1 MARLEGGGDND
12 IASLGLLRPQ
22 EDAPRVDVDGAGG
35 LMLQAVH
42 AVLPVLFHL
51 CGDGGRWA
59 TRGHTQLHV
68 ATHESSPP
76 PAGHHGRLSR
86 IHGLG
91 MSRTRESMKT
101 KLGQC
106 LARVKKHRGPC
117 AHR

>member
-51 CGDGGRWA
+51 CGDGGEM
-59 TRGHTQLHV
+59 GHTRPHAV
-68 ATHESSPP
+68 
-76 PAGHHGRLSR
+76 
-86 IHGLG
+86 
-91 MSRTRESMKT
+91 TRSHT
-101 KLGQC
+101 
-106 LARVKKHRGPC
+106 
-117 AHR
+117 